1 MAADIFLCVVAGF
14 IGNFQRHAS
23 KNSGR
28 APENEMRNYAG
39 GWARFPNSGKK
50 ACYRDS
56 GDLANDWTSRD
67 PKTDLSG

>member
-1 MAADIFLCVVAGF
+1 
-14 IGNFQRHAS
+14 
-23 KNSGR
+23 
-28 APENEMRNYAG
+28 MRNYAG